1 MVDIEQD
8 INEWCRAMAYVDERF
23 KSNGSPGLLDTE
35 VEPTTTG
42 ETTDCTDALVRGIAS
57 VLSDAECAQSERKN
71 PQPEITETDPV
82 KARIIRMLT
91 ENTGC
96 DILDSGGAY
105 GRAWERN
112 RHIPMD
118 EWDKRD
124 ACHVT
129 VYGHGRDGEVTIS
142 YDVYRYL
149 TLFLDITDESE
160 RLNAIL
166 KNIVETSGNRSYL
179 QDMEEFL
186 ERDEVDIDGY
196 ACGGIVNTYNYD
208 NIISQ
213 VLQYGIFEVDGEPY
227 IILQIH
233 GGCDVRG
240 GYTVPQIFSL
250 NHPDYFSMAQ
260 TDITAVCGCGMWS
273 SDDAGY
279 SWYFDGCAPS
289 KPIDWWYDQDNN
301 RVMCMDC
308 RKEVTFGVTESV

>member
-1 MVDIEQD
+1 MNQTQQKIFEPDV
-8 INEWCRAMAYVDERF
+8 
-23 KSNGSPGLLDTE
+23 GDT
-35 VEPTTTG
+35 
-42 ETTDCTDALVRGIAS
+42 LVRGIAS

-260 TDITAVCGCGMWS
+260 TDIMAYCGCGEWL

-279 SWYFDGCAPS
+279 NWYFDGCAPS

-308 RKEVTFGVTESV
+308 RKEVKFGVTESV